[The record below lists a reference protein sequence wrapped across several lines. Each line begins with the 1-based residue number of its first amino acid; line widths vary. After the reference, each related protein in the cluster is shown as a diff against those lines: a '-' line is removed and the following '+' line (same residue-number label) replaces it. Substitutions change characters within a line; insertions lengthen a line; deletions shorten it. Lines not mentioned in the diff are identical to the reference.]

1 MEPNTSLASGAGAG
15 AWALAGRDATR
26 GGPPAGLEGL
36 AAVIAQLAAEDPDQ
50 FGDALLAEQVLAL
63 ERLGTQLDAVK
74 LRWLAAV
81 DARGAAGAEAG
92 TQTTSTASWL
102 RASLRMAPGT
112 ASQRVRTARALH
124 CGPLPATA
132 AALAAGEVS
141 YQHAAAL
148 ADATHDLPAART
160 AEAEPVLVDAAR
172 RLDPSRLR
180 RLAAHLRDVVDPDAA
195 EERTRARLDRRGLW
209 LSPTFDGMVALDGL
223 LDPEAGEAAR
233 AALTPLARPT
243 GPDDGRSAAQ
253 RRADALGEL
262 ARHALQAGKLPDSG
276 GLRPQVTVTA
286 DLASLLAR
294 HGVGAAGGW
303 GGILSG
309 ETARMLA
316 CDAVVTRA
324 IVHRH
329 PEQTG
334 GRHATCNR
342 QASPG
347 HGTADV
353 DGEASPGH
361 GTADDR
367 DGRASPGPATAED
380 VDGEASPGPATA
392 EDGDGE
398 ASPGHGTAD
407 GDGATGV
414 HASRGTG
421 PGGTADQ
428 GGLAEHLR
436 AAIALL
442 PPPLGAAVELL
453 DLGRATRVVSPGLRR
468 ALAVR
473 DGGCAAAGCDR
484 PPAWTDAHHV
494 EHWLHGGPTSLD
506 NLVLLC
512 RVHHR
517 AVHEGGGHLGRDPT
531 SGRVL
536 LTPPA
541 RRVPRRHAARA
552 A

>member
-26 GGPPAGLEGL
+26 GGPPAGMEGL
-36 AAVIAQLAAEDPDQ
+36 AAAIAQLAAEDPDQ
-50 FGDALLAEQVLAL
+50 FGDAPLAEQVLAL

-124 CGPLPATA
+124 RGPLPATA

-180 RLAAHLRDVVDPDAA
+180 RLAAHLRDMVDPDAA

-262 ARHALQAGKLPDSG
+262 ARYALQARKLPDSG

-303 GGILSG
+303 GGILPG

-329 PEQTG
+329 PEQAG
-334 GRHATCNR
+334 GRHATTCNR

-347 HGTADV
+347 HGTAQDGN
-353 DGEASPGH
+353 GEASPGH

-367 DGRASPGPATAED
+367 DGRASHGTAQ
-380 VDGEASPGPATA
+380 
-392 EDGDGE
+392 DGDGR
-398 ASPGHGTAD
+398 ASPGHGTAQD
-407 GDGATGV
+407 GNGATRA

-428 GGLAEHLR
+428 GGLAEQLR

-473 DGGCAAAGCDR
+473 DGGCAAVGCDR

>member
-1 MEPNTSLASGAGAG
+1 MEPNTSLASGASAG

-124 CGPLPATA
+124 RGPLPATA

-223 LDPEAGEAAR
+223 LDPEAGEVAR

-294 HGVGAAGGW
+294 HGAGAAGGW

-342 QASPG
+342 Q
-347 HGTADV
+347 
-353 DGEASPGH
+353 
-361 GTADDR
+361 
-367 DGRASPGPATAED
+367 
-380 VDGEASPGPATA
+380 
-392 EDGDGE
+392 

-473 DGGCAAAGCDR
+473 DGGCAAVGCDR